1 MRMLAVIAGM
11 LPLASLAQGQGPASA
26 ALDRSELRIGEQA
39 VVTLRWSGGAGVEW
53 PLIGDTIST
62 RIEVVHKAP
71 IDTAEQGAV
80 LEQRVTVTSFDT
92 GYWAIPPFRFGTGQ
106 GDVES
111 APLLL
116 HVLAYPVD
124 SSALPKE
131 PKPIHAAPFSLSW
144 WIREHAAWIAG
155 ALAVALA
162 AAFLW
167 VLVRRMKNRPA
178 QHVEEAPPL
187 PLHERYLLE
196 LDALERERLWQHGEH
211 KSYQSR
217 LTDLLRGYIEERYQV
232 PALERTTDELV
243 QELKVSPLSLEQ
255 QALLANALRT
265 ADLVKFAKAL
275 PSPQENEQLMAAARR
290 LIRETATPPP
300 VHAKP

>member
-1 MRMLAVIAGM
+1 MLTIIGGL
-11 LPLASLAQGQGPASA
+11 LPLATMAQGHGPASA

-39 VVTLRWSGGAGVEW
+39 VVTLRWSGGAGVAW
-53 PLIGDTIST
+53 PLIGDTLST
-62 RIEVVHKAP
+62 RIEVVRRAP

-80 LEQRVTVTSFDT
+80 LEQRITVTSFDT
-92 GYWAIPPFRFGTGQ
+92 GYWAIPPFRFGAGQ
-106 GDVES
+106 EVVES

-116 HVLAYPVD
+116 HVLPYAVD
-124 SSALPKE
+124 SLALPKE

-155 ALAVALA
+155 ALAIALA
-162 AAFLW
+162 AALAL
-167 VLVRRMKNRPA
+167 VLVRRMKNRQARP
-178 QHVEEAPPL
+178 VEVAPLL
-187 PLHERYLLE
+187 PLHERYLLD
-196 LDALERERLWQHGEH
+196 LDALERERLWQQGEH
-211 KSYQSR
+211 KAYQSR

-232 PALERTTDELV
+232 PALERTTDELM

-255 QALLANALRT
+255 QSLLANALRS

-290 LIRETATPPP
+290 LIRETAPPPP